1 MKKDSQIVD
10 ILVDKDVSW
19 KFNIPRSP
27 WWGGFFE
34 RMVGL
39 TKGVLFKALGGAKL
53 SFASLKEVLLDVE
66 VILNNRPLGYIEN
79 DIQLPILTPNM
90 LIHRSEVKLPKES
103 LEDDPD
109 VNEMVPSKL
118 AKRLKASKDMIWR
131 RWKDEYVRALR
142 ERHNLGPGEVPK
154 ISAGDIVFIHNENKN
169 RGTWKLGLV
178 VKIIEKDGVPLGAKL
193 KTKVDNII
201 ERSVKHLYP
210 LELHTDIN
218 DDEKKNNSENSNEI
232 NVRPTRIAKTK
243 AIRKITATSNFEN
256 ESDEF

>member
-19 KFNIPRSP
+19 KFNIPSSP

-142 ERHNLGPGEVPK
+142 ERHNLGPGEVPR
-154 ISAGDIVFIHNENKN
+154 SR
-169 RGTWKLGLV
+169 RGS
-178 VKIIEKDGVPLGAKL
+178 
-193 KTKVDNII
+193 KVDNII